1 MTTRVVVEVRDGRH
15 VVRTS
20 PGALRAQRLHGPDDR
35 ARVALV
41 GRTALLLGGDVVEL
55 DVEVGPGARL
65 ELADIAAT
73 VAYHGRGRPAVWRTR
88 IRVASGA
95 SLRYAGQPLIVSDGA
110 EVTRSLT
117 VDLDTGATAALRETV
132 VFGRS
137 GQDGGRLDAQTVLSR
152 AGVEFLRERLRT
164 DAVSRALP
172 GVLGG
177 VTVTD
182 TVLALGCPGP
192 SLGPVAEGPGLTRF
206 QLLDP
211 GSTMT
216 RYLGRSAA
224 ESPLAGW

>member
-1 MTTRVVVEVRDGRH
+1 MEVRDGRH

-55 DVEVGPGARL
+55 DVEVGAGASL
-65 ELADIAAT
+65 ELSDIAAT
-73 VAYHGRGRPAVWRTR
+73 VAYHGRGRSAVWRTR

-95 SLRYAGQPLIVSDGA
+95 WLRYAGQPLIVSDGA
-110 EVTRSLT
+110 DVTRCLT
-117 VDLDTGATAALRETV
+117 VELAEDAAAVLRDTV

-137 GQDGGRLDAQTVLSR
+137 GQAGGRLDAQTVLSR

-164 DAVSRALP
+164 DPVSRALP
-172 GVLGG
+172 GVLEA

-192 SLGPVAEGPGLTRF
+192 GAAGPGLARF
-206 QLLDP
+206 QLLDR
-211 GSTMT
+211 GSTLT
-216 RYLGRSAA
+216 RYLGRSLAA
-224 ESPLAGW
+224 SPLNDR